1 MLAEGSSI
9 IWSVPPCLKEWGGFY
24 YLISNIF
31 PTLFLR
37 PDLVVGIPVA
47 LAIFFFA
54 DVMPSARF
62 QLKERLGINE
72 FFFRHLKHFPS

>member
-1 MLAEGSSI
+1 MLILRACRIG
-9 IWSVPPCLKEWGGFY
+9 VRFAGAVFY
-24 YLISNIF
+24 YLIPNIF

-47 LAIFFFA
+47 LAIFLFA

-62 QLKERLGINE
+62 QLKERPGTND
-72 FFFRHLKHFPS
+72 FFLDI